1 MPKRTALYAGSFD
14 PPTFGHI
21 DLIQR
26 ARKMFDH
33 LIVAVGRNNEKTCM
47 FTVDERMEMLSNIT
61 AEFDDVEV
69 SSFTGLTVDF
79 ARKKKAVALVRGLR
93 VVSDF
98 EYELTL
104 AVTNQKLHPD
114 IDTVCLMPSEN
125 YLLVSSRFVRE
136 IAIYGGD
143 VSQFV
148 PPEIATRLREKMIGK
163 PQE

>member
-26 ARKMFDH
+26 ARRMFDH
-33 LIVAVGRNNEKTCM
+33 LVVAVGRNNEKTCL
-47 FTVDERMEMLSNIT
+47 FSVDERIDMLKAIT
-61 AEFDDVEV
+61 ADFADVEV
-69 SSFTGLTVDF
+69 TSFTGLTVEF
-79 ARKKKAVALVRGLR
+79 ARTKKAVALVRGLR

-136 IAIYGGD
+136 IALYGGD

-148 PPEIATRLREKMIGK
+148 PAEIAERLRAKMAGGPK
-163 PQE
+163 A

>member
-26 ARKMFDH
+26 ARRMFDH
-33 LIVAVGRNNEKTCM
+33 LVVAVGRNNEKTCL
-47 FTVDERMEMLSNIT
+47 FSVDERIDMLQSIT
-61 AEFDDVEV
+61 AGFSDVEV
-69 SSFTGLTVDF
+69 TSFTGLTVEF
-79 ARKKKAVALVRGLR
+79 ARTKKAVALVRGLR

-136 IAIYGGD
+136 IALYGGD

-148 PPEIATRLREKMIGK
+148 PPEIAERLRAKMATRN
-163 PQE
+163 ET